1 MVGRYVRILEI
12 YKEYKEE
19 DKMKQYLKAYLEVK
33 SILSEMEFYLS
44 IDFEDNEENDVII
57 ELTKE
62 LKFFV
67 KLITFH
73 FNSFFLESLL
83 KKTLKCSKL

>member
-12 YKEYKEE
+12 YKEYKEQE
-19 DKMKQYLKAYLEVK
+19 KIKEYLKGYLEVK

-44 IDFEDNEENDVII
+44 IDFEDIEENDVML

-62 LKFFV
+62 LKLV
-67 KLITFH
+67 
-73 FNSFFLESLL
+73 
-83 KKTLKCSKL
+83 